1 MLSYLILGITF
12 AFAAAVQPGPL
23 QSYLISQALRK
34 GWKHT
39 LPAAFAPVISDG
51 PIIILAMFVL
61 SNISESIVNL
71 LYFAGGVFVLY
82 LAMDAWKAWKKFDS
96 EKIIQSASSRTTLS
110 QAVTVNFLNPAPY
123 LGWSLVMGPILLN
136 AWRESYFYGI
146 ALLLAFYTTIVVS
159 QMAIVILFSQ
169 ASRLGAKIER
179 VLLGLSAVGLFC
191 FGIYE
196 LWLGVKF
203 LQMN

>member
-1 MLSYLILGITF
+1 VLPYLILGFTY

-23 QSYLISQALRK
+23 QSYLISQAIRK

-82 LAMDAWKAWKKFDS
+82 LAIDAWKARKKFDS

-169 ASRLGAKIER
+169 AGRLGAKIER
-179 VLLGLSAVGLFC
+179 VLLGLSAIGLFC

-196 LWLGVKF
+196 LWLGVKY